1 MYGPSKPLLV
11 PLNLQYPLKSLRL
24 QLILKRRPDL
34 DRLICLS
41 QFFILLRSSRI
52 IAHRLRLHNEI
63 TPLIQYAVYARK

>member
-1 MYGPSKPLLV
+1 MYGPGKPLFV
-11 PLNLQYPLKSLRL
+11 PLNFQYPLKSLRF

-34 DRLICLS
+34 YHFIHLS

-63 TPLIQYAVYARK
+63 TPIIQYSVYVRK